1 MRTKRTII
9 NLLYTLGSSF
19 VLLLL
24 GLVARA
30 LFVSNFD
37 ITIPGT
43 STVIEQLFSVFSIAE
58 FGVGSV
64 ISYRLYEQI
73 AAKDVDKISKYMSLY
88 KWTYRLIGGA
98 IFVLAAIF
106 WFFLPLLIVE
116 ANTDWDAVHA
126 IYILQTL
133 STLSSYFLVTRR
145 LLYTCTQQGYVCTR
159 IDFVFNVLTYLARIY
174 ISLNYANNYILYFG
188 ITIVFNT
195 LANVVVAWRY
205 RRDFPE
211 VQDVRVSWADFK
223 ELGLF
228 RDLRYYLVHRV
239 SNAIYGTSD
248 SLVMTRMRGS
258 ASVTYLGNYSNVSSS
273 VTNIGNKILDSF
285 AAAIGN
291 IVYDKTAE
299 ADDHQKKVFWSMD
312 LFSYLFGSFVAVAYF
327 CLFQPFITVWLG
339 SKWLLPMSYVFWFC
353 LNEYVGWNH
362 RMLGSY
368 RAVLGHF
375 EEDQW
380 FMVASAVSNVVLS
393 FALVIPFGLAGVVA
407 ATVIAHCFMW
417 IGRGRVVCRH
427 YMKGCGWRYLGLQLV
442 HIGTLF
448 VIMFFTS
455 WLCSLCGTGIL
466 AFAGKVC
473 IVAVVPNLCNLL
485 LYGWTSDAAYLRGRG
500 MELVRK
506 LSARLRK
513 EENP

>member
-98 IFVLAAIF
+98 IFVLAALF
-106 WFFLPLLIVE
+106 WFLLPLLIVE

-159 IDFVFNVLTYLARIY
+159 IDFAFNVLTYLARIY

-188 ITIVFNT
+188 ITILFNT

-205 RRDFPE
+205 HRDFPE
-211 VQDVRVSWADFK
+211 VRDVRVSWADFK

-327 CLFQPFITVWLG
+327 CIFQPFVTVWLG
-339 SKWLLPMSYVFWFC
+339 SQWLLPMSYVFWFC

-380 FMVASAVSNVVLS
+380 FMVASGVSNLVLS
-393 FALVIPFGLAGVVA
+393 FVLVIPFGLAGVVA
-407 ATVIAHCFMW
+407 ATVFAHCLMWFGRAKVVFHRFMRGCG
-417 IGRGRVVCRH
+417 GRYLRLQLCHALTLAADMAATWWVCSLLGGGWLGVIARAVVVCILPNA
-427 YMKGCGWRYLGLQLV
+427 MNLV
-442 HIGTLF
+442 F
-448 VIMFFTS
+448 
-455 WLCSLCGTGIL
+455 
-466 AFAGKVC
+466 
-473 IVAVVPNLCNLL
+473 
-485 LYGWTSDAAYLRGRG
+485 YGFTSDAEYLRGRA
-500 MELVRK
+500 LQLWRRIAARK
-506 LSARLRK
+506 K
-513 EENP
+513 EV